1 MSQPVPPEKRQ
12 PKCAQCGKNPV
23 SAKYRPFCSKRCADV
38 DLNKWLNEG
47 YSIPGAPM
55 DEEEDSPRPGEDGQM
70 SADD

>member
-47 YSIPGAPM
+47 YSIPGAPV
-55 DEEEDSPRPGEDGQM
+55 DEEEDSPLSGEDGQM